1 MSLLKNLVNLVKE
14 TAEEALH
21 TTPLEKALYN
31 TTSNLNTIPAISDME
46 LVSDHTNYYEDSKTI
61 IKYVNKKIKRDNSK
75 RIILRTLD
83 LVDFL
88 IKNGAMRIVH
98 EIRDEKYQLKSLKNM
113 LGGDDEADIIEMSS
127 IGSPVTRKCNA
138 ILELLSDEK
147 RLEEERET
155 ASQTKNRY
163 KGTGSH
169 TAGFGSG
176 SYGGYGSESY
186 EGVGSDKPKKKKDD
200 RYGGYGS
207 ESTYK
212 RREPEFASTGG
223 YGAGAPKYDPNQ
235 GQSNLM
241 KKLGI
246 QEPTGPS
253 RPQRK
258 PQDDDDDIEFP
269 PEESPKLPQRADD
282 RPPAFTKPSPQ
293 QPDLPKPATKF
304 LPPPPSKNG
313 QPTQTH
319 FAPPPTKA
327 AAPTGLDGDL
337 GRPA

>member
-46 LVSDHTNYYEDSKTI
+46 LVADHTNYYEDSKTI
-61 IKYVNKKIKRDNSK
+61 IKYLNKKLKRDNSK

-113 LGGDDEADIIEMSS
+113 LGGDDEADIIEMSRP
-127 IGSPVTRKCNA
+127 GSPVTRKCNA

-186 EGVGSDKPKKKKDD
+186 EGVGSDKPKKKREAD
-200 RYGGYGS
+200 RYGGYSS
-207 ESTYK
+207 EATTKK
-212 RREPEFASTGG
+212 REANYPTASNYGTG
-223 YGAGAPKYDPNQ
+223 ASKYDPNQ

-246 QEPTGPS
+246 QEPATQNQRRPNEGKPDADSSDEDPSPNPTATTTTADPKTGPA
-253 RPQRK
+253 RLEAAPQ
-258 PQDDDDDIEFP
+258 
-269 PEESPKLPQRADD
+269 
-282 RPPAFTKPSPQ
+282 
-293 QPDLPKPATKF
+293 KPAPKF

-313 QPTQTH
+313 QT
-319 FAPPPTKA
+319 APRLGPAPSKA
-327 AAPTGLDGDL
+327 PAQPATDADL
-337 GRPA
+337 GTLR